1 MSSAKKLIEFWARC
15 RFYEPFTMGGDV
27 WRWVKYKLEGTQRIA
42 AGYKVYTVDHGG
54 LWTVYEA
61 RTGGAMC
68 SAKTEKAVLQKVRR
82 LLKITPD
89 FDEQVAA
96 HRPLEGMCEVPTEEA
111 IDRLKKTENAEREKE
126 KA

>member
-1 MSSAKKLIEFWARC
+1 
-15 RFYEPFTMGGDV
+15 
-27 WRWVKYKLEGTQRIA
+27 
-42 AGYKVYTVDHGG
+42 VDHGG